1 MSEQKTIIKPGIQF
15 HQIKTN
21 KFKTN
26 LLAVFLTVPITKEH
40 VTENAVLGTL
50 LKSGSK
56 TMPNQEKINETL
68 EGMYGAVLDSGIEK
82 TGDNQVLKFYM
93 EVIDDDFLP
102 KKEEILTKALEV
114 LLEIVFD
121 PYLENGI
128 FKAEY
133 VKNEKEKIKQII
145 ESKIDNKAAYAIDRC
160 IENMYENKAYSIYR
174 YGYVEDLEKITP
186 ESLYKAY
193 IELIHNCKIDIFA
206 SGNFQEDLSKKIQ
219 EHPIIKSLPERK
231 ENLLREENLSSISQ
245 PKIVEEHREV
255 TQGKLVIGLVATPQK
270 ELTNFNYITM
280 VYNAILGGGANSKLF
295 QNVREKAS
303 LAYTTSSNFVK
314 IKENIFIRAG
324 IEIQNYEKAM
334 KIIEEQLEAMK
345 RGDFS
350 QEDIQNA
357 KNLIL
362 STIEGIEEEQD
373 AEISYYFGQEIA
385 GNQITIEEYK
395 NKIEKVSKEE
405 IKRVANNISMHTIY
419 FLRD

>member
-1 MSEQKTIIKPGIQF
+1 MSEQKTRIKSGIQF
-15 HQIKTN
+15 HQINTN
-21 KFKTN
+21 QFKTN

-40 VTENAVLGTL
+40 VTENAVIGTL

-56 TMPNQEKINETL
+56 TMPSQEKINETL
-68 EGMYGAVLDSGIEK
+68 ENMYGAVLDSGIEK

-93 EVIDDDFLP
+93 EVIDDEFLP
-102 KKEEILTKALEV
+102 KKEDILTKALEV
-114 LLEIVFD
+114 LLEIVFN

-128 FKAEY
+128 FKEDY

-186 ESLYKAY
+186 KSLYEAY

-219 EHPIIKSLPERK
+219 EHPIIKALPERK
-231 ENLLREENLSSISQ
+231 ENLLREENLRSISQ
-245 PKIVEEHREV
+245 AKIIEEHREV
-255 TQGKLVIGLVATPQK
+255 TQGKLVIGLVVTPLK
-270 ELTNFNYITM
+270 ELTNLNYITM

-303 LAYTTSSNFVK
+303 LAYTTSSNYIK
-314 IKENIFIRAG
+314 IKGNIFIRAG

-345 RGDFS
+345 KGEFS
-350 QEDIQNA
+350 EEDIQNA

-395 NKIEKVSKEE
+395 KKIEKVSKEE
-405 IKRVANNISMHTIY
+405 IKQIANNISIHTIY

>member
-1 MSEQKTIIKPGIQF
+1 MSEQKTNIKPGIQF
-15 HQIKTN
+15 HQIQTN

-40 VTENAVLGTL
+40 VTENAVIGTL
-50 LKSGSK
+50 LKSGSR

-82 TGDNQVLKFYM
+82 TGDNQVLKFYI
-93 EVIDDDFLP
+93 EVIDDNFLP
-102 KKEEILTKALEV
+102 KKEDILTKALQV

-121 PYLENGI
+121 PYLEKGI

-133 VKNEKEKIKQII
+133 VENEKEKIKQII

-174 YGYVEDLEKITP
+174 YGYVEDLAKITP
-186 ESLYKAY
+186 ENLYEAY
-193 IELIHNCKIDIFA
+193 IKLIHSCKIDIFA
-206 SGNFQEDLSKKIQ
+206 SGNLQEDLSKKIQ
-219 EHPIIKSLPERK
+219 ESPIIKALPERK
-231 ENLLREENLSSISQ
+231 VNLLKEENLSRIPK

-255 TQGKLVIGLVATPQK
+255 TQGKLVIGLVATPEQQQ
-270 ELTNFNYITM
+270 NFNYITM

-314 IKENIFIRAG
+314 MKENIFIRAG

-334 KIIEEQLEAMK
+334 QIIEEQLQAMK
-345 RGDFS
+345 NGDFS

-357 KNLIL
+357 KNLLL

-385 GNQITIEEYK
+385 GNAITLEEYK
-395 NKIEKVSKEE
+395 KKIEEVSKEQ
-405 IKRVANNISMHTIY
+405 IQQVANQISVHTIY

>member
-15 HQIKTN
+15 HQIQTN

-26 LLAVFLTVPITKEH
+26 LLAVFLTVPITKEY
-40 VTENAVLGTL
+40 VTENAVIGTL
-50 LKSGSK
+50 LKSGSR

-82 TGDNQVLKFYM
+82 TGDNQVLKFYI
-93 EVIDDDFLP
+93 EVIDDNFLP
-102 KKEEILTKALEV
+102 KKEDILTKALQV

-121 PYLENGI
+121 PYLEKGI

-133 VKNEKEKIKQII
+133 VENEKEKIKQII

-174 YGYVEDLEKITP
+174 YGYVEDLAKITP
-186 ESLYKAY
+186 ENLYEAY
-193 IELIHNCKIDIFA
+193 IKLIHSCKIDIFA
-206 SGNFQEDLSKKIQ
+206 SGNLQEDLSKKIQ
-219 EHPIIKSLPERK
+219 ESPIIKALPERK
-231 ENLLREENLSSISQ
+231 VNLLKEENLSRILK
-245 PKIVEEHREV
+245 PEMVEEHREV
-255 TQGKLVIGLVATPQK
+255 TQGKLVIGLVATPEQQQ
-270 ELTNFNYITM
+270 NFNYITM

-314 IKENIFIRAG
+314 MKENIFIRAG

-334 KIIEEQLEAMK
+334 QIIEEQLQAMK
-345 RGDFS
+345 NGDFS

-357 KNLIL
+357 KNLLL

-385 GNQITIEEYK
+385 GNAITLEEYK
-395 NKIEKVSKEE
+395 KKIEEVSKEQ
-405 IKRVANNISMHTIY
+405 IQQVANQISVHTIY